1 MRGQSP
7 GRNRCADLR
16 LCPGKGAKAGA
27 FHIHGGRPFGAGTGL
42 QKGTQSSISLRDSL
56 RYLRRQLLVCTP
68 LNVLNA
74 SVPTNRIAIT
84 RNIVYGQHKRKRL
97 DVYRPSDI
105 PGPLP
110 VVVFFYGGKWTFG
123 HREDY
128 LFAGQGLASMGY
140 VVVVADYRLYPEVR
154 FPTFMHDAAAVV
166 AWAAAHVHGY
176 RGDPERIF
184 VMGHSAGAFMAAKLA
199 FNLEYLD
206 QRGYDARN
214 LKGLIGLSGPY
225 DFLPMLKKDAELG
238 SIFRN
243 HIDSELSQPIT
254 YAHSEAPPTLLL
266 SGQDD
271 PIVWPVNSESLRDRL
286 TELGVHAEY
295 KAYPNISHAG
305 TVLALAHMFRWRAGI
320 AEDVNR
326 FIDRFAR
333 A

>member
-1 MRGQSP
+1 MYLPAWS
-7 GRNRCADLR
+7 
-16 LCPGKGAKAGA
+16 GA
-27 FHIHGGRPFGAGTGL
+27 AGTCIFETSGGWGLQGL
-42 QKGTQSSISLRDSL
+42 QKGTQSQISLKDSL

-140 VVVVADYRLYPEVR
+140 VVVVADYRLFPEVR
-154 FPTFMHDAAAVV
+154 FPGFMHDAAAVV
-166 AWAAAHVHGY
+166 AWTASHIQNY
-176 RGDPERIF
+176 RGDPDRIF

-206 QRGYDARN
+206 QRGYDARK

-225 DFLPMLKKDAELG
+225 DFLPMLRKDAELEA
-238 SIFRN
+238 IFSRFL
-243 HIDSELSQPIT
+243 DSELSQPIT
-254 YAHSEAPPTLLL
+254 FAHSEAPPTLLL
-266 SGQDD
+266 SGEDD
-271 PIVWPVNSESLRDRL
+271 PIVWPVNSENLL
-286 TELGVHAEY
+286 TKLTSLGVPAEY
-295 KAYPNISHAG
+295 RTYPNISHAG

-326 FIDRFAR
+326 FLDRQSR
-333 A
+333 T